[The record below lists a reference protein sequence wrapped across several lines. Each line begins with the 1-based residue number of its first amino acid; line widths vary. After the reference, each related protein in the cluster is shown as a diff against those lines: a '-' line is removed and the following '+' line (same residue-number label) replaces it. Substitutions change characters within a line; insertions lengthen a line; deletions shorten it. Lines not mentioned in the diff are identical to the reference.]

1 MGWTYASHNPFEP
14 ESFNE
19 SYSSGVSP
27 DKFQHYNS
35 IESEKWMKG
44 YALKK
49 WESTLNLCV
58 HALGPDVELIMEAA
72 RNNNNNNNKLLL

>member
-1 MGWTYASHNPFEP
+1 MGWTYAFHNPYEP
-14 ESFNE
+14 EISDD

-35 IESEKWMKG
+35 IESKKWMKD

-58 HALGPDVELIMEAA
+58 HAHGPDVELITEVA
-72 RNNNNNNNKLLL
+72 RKNNNNKLLL